1 MPIRFIFA
9 PDLLASLRWY
19 ADVLGLPAE
28 AVRADPPTLR
38 LSDTDTLVFSKQA
51 RPESH
56 VLSVES
62 ITTARQRFEHRL
74 VVPGENQGRIVAAGP
89 GHLSLIDPANN
100 GLTLLKTTCEG
111 PPT

>member
-1 MPIRFIFA
+1 MAIRFIFA

-19 ADVLGLPAE
+19 TDVLDLPAE
-28 AVRADPPTLR
+28 AVRTDPPTLR
-38 LSDTDTLVFSKQA
+38 LPDNDTLVFSEQA
-51 RPESH
+51 RPGSH
-56 VLSVES
+56 VLPVASVAA
-62 ITTARQRFEHRL
+62 ARQRFEHRL